1 MSAEQYRES
10 LRRLKPR
17 VYVGG
22 DLVTSV
28 ADEPRLEPGINATG
42 ITYDFAL
49 VPDYAKVMVT
59 NGLSGEPTN
68 RFLAINRS
76 RQDLLDKLEAVRLT
90 CQYAGCTQRYLTHDA
105 FNGLWEATWRI
116 TERTGSESHDRLKA
130 YIAYAQANDL
140 AIGIAMTDG
149 KGDRSKRPSEQV
161 EPLSYVHVKERRVDG
176 IVIAGVKAIVTG
188 GPYMHEY
195 LVLPCRR
202 MGAED
207 KDFAVACA
215 VPIDAQGVT
224 VVSRPA
230 GRPGQAAAKFSAK
243 FAQSVAAVHFDDV
256 FVPWDKVFI
265 DGEIDEAHLMT
276 TNYASHHRHSCIGAR
291 AGFGDL
297 LIGAGALMMEANGLD
312 LNKISHLKDKM
323 VELIKITEGF
333 YACGVAASTFGE
345 EDAAGNF
352 RPEQIY
358 SNIGKL
364 LLANQIYDMHRIAHE
379 VSGGLIVGLPSPEE
393 DHNPA
398 TAPMI
403 ESLLRGRADVPY
415 KHRANVARFIE
426 DLTASETGGW
436 YSVISLHGGGS
447 PEAMKLEILRNYPV
461 QDRKDLVQSLL
472 DRGALDLGK
481 GPSRDSQPGRCCAK
495 GCAADDAIPSRTS
508 FTAE

>member
-1 MSAEQYRES
+1 MSAQAYRES
-10 LRRLKPR
+10 LRSLSPR

-22 DLVTSV
+22 DLIASV
-28 ADEPRLEPGINATG
+28 ADEVRLEPGINAVG
-42 ITYDFAL
+42 LTYDFAL
-49 VPDYAKVMVT
+49 LPDSAKVMT
-59 NGLSGEPTN
+59 TTGLSGEPTN

-76 RQDLLDKLEAVRLT
+76 REDLLDKLEAVRLT
-90 CQYAGCTQRYLTHDA
+90 CQYGGCTQRYLTHDA

-116 TERTGSESHDRLKA
+116 TQRTGGESHDRLKA
-130 YIAYAQANDL
+130 YITHAQDKDL

-149 KGDRSKRPSEQV
+149 KGDRSKRPSEQA
-161 EPLSYVHVKERRVDG
+161 EPLSYVHVRERRADG

-188 GPYMHEY
+188 GPYMHEF

-202 MGAED
+202 MRPED
-207 KDFAVACA
+207 RDFAVACA
-215 VPIDAQGVT
+215 VPIDAPGVT

-230 GRPGQAAAKFSAK
+230 GRPGSAAAKFSAK
-243 FAQSVAAVHFDDV
+243 FAQSVAVVHFDDV

-265 DGEIDEAHLMT
+265 DGETEEAHLMT

-297 LIGAGALMMEANGLD
+297 LIGAGAMMMDANGLELD
-312 LNKISHLKDKM
+312 RISHLKDKM

-333 YACGVAASTFGE
+333 YACGIAASTFGE
-345 EDAAGNF
+345 EDEAGNF

-364 LLANQIYDMHRIAHE
+364 LLANQIYDMHRLAHE

-403 ESLLRGRADVPY
+403 EALLRGRPDVPY
-415 KHRANVARFIE
+415 AHRANVARFIE

-447 PEAMKLEILRNYPV
+447 PEAMKLEILRNYPI
-461 QDRKDLVQSLL
+461 QDRKDLVQALL

-481 GPSRDSQPGRCCAK
+481 GPARDKQPGRCCTK
-495 GCAADDAIPSRTS
+495 GCA
-508 FTAE
+508 E